1 MFQAGNHLM
10 GFWAGG
16 SLLTNYPAYDSA
28 GSSNAVTA
36 TPVQPVYPATL
47 DAGDWLLLVVCIAH
61 STSTPS
67 VTTPAGWSALPG
79 GTAADSTGAD
89 RIGIFTFSKTS
100 DGTEDGTTLNV
111 TVSMAG
117 ANNVA
122 LARIYRFTTT
132 SAVEAIGVTVQ
143 WNSALIDPCLGNYG
157 SWDGVSLTVGGLKRL
172 SVQVVCMNNDW
183 SSGLTVPSGYSSAV
197 ASATTV
203 GGDASIGITTKQIDA
218 NASLSSYEVISAA
231 GVAGNDAGDGYTVGF
246 ALVGT

>member
-1 MFQAGNHLM
+1 MFGAGNHMM

-28 GSSNAVTA
+28 GASNAVTA
-36 TPVQPVYPATL
+36 TPVSPVYPATL
-47 DAGDWLLLVVCIAH
+47 NAGDFLLLVVCIAH

-67 VTTPAGWSALPG
+67 VTTPAGWTALSSAADTG
-79 GTAADSTGAD
+79 GTD
-89 RIGIFTFSKTS
+89 RTGIFTFYKTS
-100 DGTEDGTTLNV
+100 DGTEDGATLNV

-117 ANNVA
+117 ASNVA

-132 SAVEAIGVTVQ
+132 SAVEAAGVGA
-143 WNSALIDPCLGNYG
+143 WSSSLIDPCIGNYG
-157 SWDGVSLTVGGLKRL
+157 YWNGVSLTVAGIKRL
-172 SVQVVCMNNDW
+172 AVQVVVMNNDW
-183 SSGLTVPSGYSSAV
+183 SSGLTVPAGFSAAV

-218 NASLSSYEVISAA
+218 NFSALSYEVISAA
-231 GVAGNDAGDGYTVGF
+231 GVGTSDSGTGYTVGF

>member
-1 MFQAGNHLM
+1 MFSAGNHMM

-28 GSSNAVTA
+28 GASNAVTA
-36 TPVQPVYPATL
+36 TPVSPVYPATL
-47 DAGDWLLLVVCIAH
+47 NAGDFLLLVVCIAH

-67 VTTPAGWSALPG
+67 VTTPAGWTALSSAAA
-79 GTAADSTGAD
+79 TAGAD
-89 RIGIFTFSKTS
+89 RTGIFTFYKTS

-117 ANNVA
+117 ASNVA

-132 SAVEAIGVTVQ
+132 SAIEAIGVSGNWV
-143 WNSALIDPCLGNYG
+143 SSLIDACLGNYG
-157 SWDGVSLTVGGLKRL
+157 NWFGVSLTVGGLKRL
-172 SVQVVCMNNDW
+172 AVQVVVMNNDW
-183 SSGLTVPSGYSSAV
+183 SSGLTVPSGFSSAV

-218 NASLSSYEVISAA
+218 NFSATDTEVISAA
-231 GVAGNDAGDGYTVGF
+231 GVGTSDAGDGYTVGF